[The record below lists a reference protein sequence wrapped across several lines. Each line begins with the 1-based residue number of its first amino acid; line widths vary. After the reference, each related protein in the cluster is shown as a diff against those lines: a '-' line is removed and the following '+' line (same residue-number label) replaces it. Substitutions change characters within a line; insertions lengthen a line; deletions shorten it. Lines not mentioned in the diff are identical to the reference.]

1 MFFGATLCDYY
12 EASGD
17 RETLKDL
24 SACAY
29 RQMEIAKEQFD
40 EKELMKNGDGFWGFI
55 DWTDGLNK
63 QSAMQGVY
71 IYLSLIHIF
80 LSNYGT
86 YMLER
91 TKKDMPFLK
100 YMDGVVFSCDVQQ
113 IKPEVDIYETLLKL
127 SLIHI

>member
-40 EKELMKNGDGFWGFI
+40 EKELMKNGDGF
-55 DWTDGLNK
+55 
-63 QSAMQGVY
+63 
-71 IYLSLIHIF
+71 
-80 LSNYGT
+80 
-86 YMLER
+86 
-91 TKKDMPFLK
+91 
-100 YMDGVVFSCDVQQ
+100 
-113 IKPEVDIYETLLKL
+113 
-127 SLIHI
+127 